1 MNFIKSTEDKN
12 EYKQDDLPSDSFTE
26 NDFLIVWEKFCDLE
40 KNKGNNNI
48 LSLLNMNNPK
58 IIDNTIIIYTIN
70 KMNFKEVK
78 KYKNTIQTYIS
89 KELNNYSILVEVK
102 LSEEITKK
110 SYIDNKEKLEIIIK
124 NNKDIGKLIDEFKLR
139 I

>member
-26 NDFLIVWEKFCDLE
+26 NDFLIVWKKFCDLE

-48 LSLLNMNNPK
+48 LSLLNMNNPQ
-58 IIDNTIIIYTIN
+58 IIDNTVIISTIN

-78 KYKNTIQTYIS
+78 DFKNTIQTYIS

-110 SYIDNKEKLEIIIK
+110 SFIDNKEKLEIIIK
-124 NNKDIGKLIDEFKLR
+124 NNKDIGKLIDDFKLR